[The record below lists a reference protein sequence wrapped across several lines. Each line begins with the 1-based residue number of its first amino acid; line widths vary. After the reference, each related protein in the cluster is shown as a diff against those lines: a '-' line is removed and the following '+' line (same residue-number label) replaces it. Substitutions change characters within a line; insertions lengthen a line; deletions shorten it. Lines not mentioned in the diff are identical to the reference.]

1 MNFHVHINISYGKI
15 EEIKRER
22 ERRAY
27 LLLASPW
34 VTAEDAWCLP
44 APAGGGRGRRCCRS
58 TRGRWPESGR
68 RCCGAAACPG
78 RVGAA
83 WRSGALRAAPRGRG
97 RAQAGG
103 EGGAPA
109 WCRRSWPEA
118 GRSAAAPCGPRSVRQ
133 RAQAGERKSKRRL
146 RGGGAQMTDAVRW
159 MFDGPVVV
167 SGSVRGGH
175 PGSADGIQRP
185 GTGQL

>member
-68 RCCGAAACPG
+68 RYCGAAACPG

-97 RAQAGG
+97 RAQVGA

-118 GRSAAAPCGPRSVRQ
+118 GRSAAAPCGPRSVRR
-133 RAQAGERKSKRRL
+133 RAQAVEVAYGVEEE
-146 RGGGAQMTDAVRW
+146 G
-159 MFDGPVVV
+159 
-167 SGSVRGGH
+167 SGSKVAGGVKT
-175 PGSADGIQRP
+175 PPRSQ
-185 GTGQL
+185 